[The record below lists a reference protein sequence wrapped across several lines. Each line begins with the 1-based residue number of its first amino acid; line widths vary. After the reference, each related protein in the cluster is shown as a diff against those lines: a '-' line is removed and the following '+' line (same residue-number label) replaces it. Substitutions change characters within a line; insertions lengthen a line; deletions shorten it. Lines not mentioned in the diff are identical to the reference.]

1 MTRITLSGCA
11 LAALMTAGLTTAAG
25 AADCNVGVSMYTLGA
40 PYFAAQ
46 EAAAKDQATKAGCSV
61 TSADAQNDMN
71 KQIGDVEDMIAK
83 GINLLILNPRDP
95 EGLVPAVNA
104 AAAQGVKV
112 VIIDS
117 SLNPKANFVT
127 LVQSS
132 NDQNGYLV
140 GQWLANATQ
149 GKHLKIALISG
160 DKGNVVGQNRR
171 LGVFKGLVEGQLV
184 NEGKVSFE
192 VVGQGWG
199 GWSEGGGLKA
209 TEDLLTAHPDVNVL
223 LGENDSMVLGGIKAL
238 EAAGKKP
245 AAALGGEND
254 VLALAAADGQKEAL
268 KMIQDGKY
276 GATGLNDPDLVARTA
291 VDLGMKALDG
301 SLPSD
306 WPKIYYTTPAAITKD
321 SVDKYYRPDAVF

>member
-25 AADCNVGVSMYTLGA
+25 AADCKVGISMYTLGA

-61 TSADAQNDMN
+61 SSADAQNDMN
-71 KQIGDVEDMIAK
+71 KQIGDIEDMVAK
-83 GINLLILNPRDP
+83 GINLLVLNPRDP

-104 AAAQGVKV
+104 AAAAGVKV

-117 SLNPKANFVT
+117 GLNQKANFVT

-132 NDQNGYLV
+132 NDQNGFLV
-140 GQWLANATQ
+140 GQWLANATK
-149 GKHLKIALISG
+149 GTDLKIALISG
-160 DKGNVVGQNRR
+160 DKGNVVGQARR

-199 GWSEGGGLKA
+199 GWSEEGGLKA
-209 TEDLLTAHPDVNVL
+209 TEDLLTAHPDINVL

-238 EAAGKKP
+238 QAAGMQDK
-245 AAALGGEND
+245 

-268 KMIQDGKY
+268 AMIKEGKY

-291 VDLGMKALDG
+291 VDAGLKAVNG
-301 SLPSD
+301 TLPAD
-306 WPKIYYTTPAAITKD
+306 WPKLYYTTPTAITKD
-321 SVDKYYRPDAVF
+321 NVDKYYRPDAVF